1 MLSSE
6 QVAALMAAQQQRNAM
21 LQAAGQG
28 GYLPSAGASQYPPTF
43 SYGQQGP
50 GVAARGAALM
60 GAGIQAVP
68 AAAMA
73 ASGVAGVASMFGVQ
87 TPMTRFLTS
96 PMFDPIGHGVMTGA
110 RAAGA
115 SLMAGEGIFA
125 AAGAGAAGAS
135 AMLPPAALALAA
147 YGGIRKL
154 GQGFGDYS
162 AMQGS
167 MSNYRFANAAAPGG
181 RGFSHSDLSSIMGT
195 MRDFDRA
202 DAFTTF
208 GDTQRMLQGFTEM
221 GMGQGVRD
229 AKEFSSKLKKMMGT
243 VREIAKMT
251 GTTIDDALSTFGQM
265 RQSGFF
271 TAQDVMG
278 NTANMARARGYG
290 ISAGSYIGAQQAG
303 ASLYRSSGLGG
314 MAGARQMTGNA
325 EALLAS
331 GVDAERIMDTFD
343 AEDAASGSLKYG
355 RRITAGL
362 ANFYQ
367 NTAMGRA
374 SLMAFGEMR
383 DGEFTGGLS
392 ASSEEMRALGAG
404 GVSARAGARQRSDK
418 AAYSFLGREQDIATA
433 MLKKDDALVTA
444 VRQIQ
449 ETTRNRGGDGA
460 ARELIRSL
468 MGLSERESQMVLD
481 VVNSWE
487 RTSRELQQRRVEEL
501 RAERYALRMRQ
512 DYSLA
517 GLGQQISG
525 GLADAF
531 SPIAEA
537 GSTFSSRTQGL
548 AGTAWNRFM
557 GISPNQGGLEREG
570 VRSVLAGEFGRLT
583 TASGQQVGRDFNLQD
598 AAARGRAE
606 SSTFDYLGDARNSPA
621 VQAAIRRLKEDQAF
635 QKSVRAAIISGSDED
650 RASVS
655 ARVGFRSGGEGGMDL
670 SNYILT
676 EAGGGVLAA
685 RNIRDAGVS
694 NSLYRA
700 MAGESV
706 TDVAQAAFKR
716 TSRGFFDGS
725 SWGSAQQQAT
735 DAYLSLD
742 STSMQGL
749 MQVLAEKGGFGGG
762 EERDLF
768 STTMLAKSKESPDT
782 MREDTVA
789 ELNARYGTCYSFE
802 EWQNASILAQRE
814 KDDAGFAQFA
824 RDVAS
829 AARRQGGYQ
838 VLEAAKSNGFGGL
851 GRTAAGSGVM
861 AVLET
866 ALAGESGAALSKYGA
881 LLGSDTTDLSG
892 FAGDPYADLFMQQR
906 AEYKKYRARGA
917 GAVDER
923 ELFRTFGVKS
933 TEELSRALGKAYESV
948 REGGITGEEAAGL
961 VSSAGLENMVTLA
974 GSGSSASEATNAA
987 LTGVAELIA
996 RQNQVLDT
1004 ISRTVDKGIVTQTTL
1019 ADRVLRDAASASPN
1033 ASGPA
1038 GNPDAFGTSE
1048 VR

>member
-147 YGGIRKL
+147 YGGIRKF

-167 MSNYRFANAAAPGG
+167 MSHYRFANAAAPGG

-331 GVDAERIMDTFD
+331 GMDAERIMDTFD

-355 RRITAGL
+355 QRITAGL

-392 ASSEEMRALGAG
+392 ASGEEMRALGAG
-404 GVSARAGARQRSDK
+404 GISARAGARQRSDK

-481 VVNSWE
+481 VVNNWE

-517 GLGQQISG
+517 GLSQQVSG

-548 AGTAWNRFM
+548 AGAAWNRFM

-570 VRSVLAGEFGRLT
+570 VREALAGGFGRLT
-583 TASGQQVGRDFNLQD
+583 TADGRQVGRDFSLQD
-598 AAARGRAE
+598 AAGRGEA
-606 SSTFDYLGDARNSPA
+606 SADTFDYLGDARNQPM
-621 VQAAIRRLKEDQAF
+621 VQEAIRKLKADAEFQRSIKAAIL
-635 QKSVRAAIISGSDED
+635 SGSDAD
-650 RASVS
+650 RARVS
-655 ARVGFRSGGEGGMDL
+655 ARVGFLSGGEGGTDL

-676 EAGGGVLAA
+676 EAGGGVLAG
-685 RNIRDAGVS
+685 RNIQDAGVE
-694 NSLYRA
+694 NSMYRA
-700 MAGESV
+700 RAGATV
-706 TDVAQAAFKR
+706 TEVAQEAFGR
-716 TSRGFFDGS
+716 TSKGFWDAS
-725 SWGSAQQQAT
+725 SWGSAQQRAT

-742 STSMQGL
+742 STSMQEM
-749 MQVLAEKGGFGGG
+749 MQLLSEKGDFGGG
-762 EERDLF
+762 EFGDLF
-768 STTMLAKSKESPDT
+768 SVEKLKASGGD
-782 MREDTVA
+782 A
-789 ELNARYGTCYSFE
+789 ERNAAAAAALNKRYGTSYSVE
-802 EWQNASILAQRE
+802 EWQNASVLAQRE
-814 KDDAGFAQFA
+814 SGGTGFTQFA
-824 RDVAS
+824 GSVAT

-906 AEYKKYRARGA
+906 AEYKKYRARGT
-917 GAVDER
+917 GTVDER